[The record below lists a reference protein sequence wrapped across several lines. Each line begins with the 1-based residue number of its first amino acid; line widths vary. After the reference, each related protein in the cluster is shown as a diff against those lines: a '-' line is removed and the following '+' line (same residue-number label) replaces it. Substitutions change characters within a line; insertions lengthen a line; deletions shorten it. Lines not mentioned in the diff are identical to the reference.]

1 MTGEITLRGRVLP
14 VGAIRD
20 KVLAAHRA
28 GIRRVIIPRD
38 NQQDLQEVPAEVRQQ
53 MEVLLVSH
61 MDEVLA
67 AALHPEAQEE
77 PAPAAGTP

>member
-1 MTGEITLRGRVLP
+1 
-14 VGAIRD
+14 
-20 KVLAAHRA
+20 
-28 GIRRVIIPRD
+28 
-38 NQQDLQEVPAEVRQQ
+38 